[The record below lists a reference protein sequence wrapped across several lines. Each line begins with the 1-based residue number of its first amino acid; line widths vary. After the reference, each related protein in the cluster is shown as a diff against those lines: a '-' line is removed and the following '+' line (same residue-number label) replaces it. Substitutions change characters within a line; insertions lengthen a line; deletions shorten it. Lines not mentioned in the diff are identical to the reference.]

1 MVGTLDRVVI
11 EAVLFD
17 FSGTLFRLEPDETW
31 DAMVAPDG
39 EHLDQA
45 AILDRITRPVG
56 YGARFD
62 AAGRIV
68 WERRDLDPA
77 MHRSA
82 YLEVLRQAGVPT
94 RTVIERIYDWMV
106 DPLAWTPYPD
116 TGAVLETLAAHD
128 IPVAVVS
135 NIAFD
140 IRPAFAA
147 NGWDR
152 LVAAHT
158 LSFEVGAVK
167 PDPRIFLAALDQ
179 LGVRPESALMVGDS
193 AEADGG
199 AAVAGCGFA
208 LVDPLPTADRAEGLL
223 DVLREHVLA

>member
-1 MVGTLDRVVI
+1 MAI

-31 DAMVAPDG
+31 ADMVGVDG
-39 EHLDQA
+39 KSLDRSRQA
-45 AILDRITRPVG
+45 AILDRMTTPVG
-56 YGARFD
+56 HGADFD
-62 AAGRIV
+62 AAGRLA

-77 MHRSA
+77 LHRAA
-82 YLEVLRQAGVPT
+82 YHEVLRQAGVPT
-94 RTVIERIYDWMV
+94 PALVERLYDWML
-106 DPLAWTPYPD
+106 DALAWTPYPD
-116 TGAVLETLAAHD
+116 TGAVLKTLAAQG

-152 LVAAHT
+152 LVAAYT
-158 LSFEVGAVK
+158 LSFEIGAVK
-167 PDPRIFLAALDQ
+167 PDSRIFRTAVAQ

-193 AEADGG
+193 AVADGG
-199 AAVAGCGFA
+199 AVGVGCGFA
-208 LVDPLPTADRAEGLL
+208 LVDPLPTVARPEGLL
-223 DVLREHVLA
+223 EVLRRHELA

>member
-1 MVGTLDRVVI
+1 MAI

-17 FSGTLFRLEPDETW
+17 FSGTLFRLEPDESW
-31 DAMVAPDG
+31 ADMVGADDKP
-39 EHLDQA
+39 LDRSQQA
-45 AILDRITRPVG
+45 AILDRMTTPVG
-56 YGARFD
+56 HSAVFD
-62 AAGRIV
+62 AEGRLA

-77 MHRSA
+77 MHRIA
-82 YLEVLRQAGVPT
+82 YHEVLRQAGVSTPEL
-94 RTVIERIYDWMV
+94 IERLYDWML

-116 TGAVLETLAAHD
+116 TGAVLKTLAAQG

-140 IRPAFAA
+140 IRPAFAV

-167 PDPRIFLAALDQ
+167 PDPRIFLAAVDQ

-193 AEADGG
+193 AVADGG
-199 AAVAGCGFA
+199 AVAAGCGFA
-208 LVDPLPTADRAEGLL
+208 LVDPLPTVERAEGLL
-223 DVLREHVLA
+223 EVLRWHELA